1 MKVSMIA
8 AMANNRVIGKDNA
21 MPWHLPA
28 DLKFFKKA
36 TLGKAVIMGR
46 KTFESI
52 GRPLPKRHNIVITR
66 DESYQADGVDVVHS
80 TAQALVIAG
89 DVDEV
94 VIIGGGNIYQ
104 QFLAQ
109 VDELYLT
116 FIEIDVEG
124 DAHFPDYSEY
134 GPWELTW
141 QQAHSKAQGEPYDYR
156 FVHYVKV
163 AG

>member
-1 MKVSMIA
+1 MKVAMIA
-8 AMANNRVIGKDNA
+8 AMANGRVIGKDNA

-36 TLGKAVIMGR
+36 TLGKPVIMGR

-66 DESYQADGVDVVHS
+66 DKNYQAQGVDVVHS
-80 TAQALVIAG
+80 KAEALSMAG

-104 QFLAQ
+104 QFMSQ

-116 FIEIDVEG
+116 FIDLDVEG
-124 DAHFPDYSEY
+124 DAHFPDYNEY
-134 GPWELTW
+134 GQWEQVW
-141 QQAHSKAQGEPYDYR
+141 QQAHSKAQGEPYDYQFAR
-156 FVHYVKV
+156 FIKQ
-163 AG
+163 AD